1 MERERTGAVMTCANA
16 RCLYWITCQKKERPC
31 PANTARTVIVHNGYA
46 AMATTEYKMRDSAIN
61 FKGDWD
67 A

>member
-1 MERERTGAVMTCANA
+1 MTCTNA

-31 PANTARTVIVHNGYA
+31 PASGLGAVMRNGYA
-46 AMATTEYKMRDSAIN
+46 AMAAQEQSMRMAAIN

>member
-1 MERERTGAVMTCANA
+1 MTTCTNS
-16 RCLYWITCQKKERPC
+16 RCLYWITCQKKHKPC
-31 PANTARTVIVHNGYA
+31 PASGLGAVMRNGYA
-46 AMATTEYKMRDSAIN
+46 AMARQEYAMRMAAIN

>member
-1 MERERTGAVMTCANA
+1 MERERTGALMTCANA

-46 AMATTEYKMRDSAIN
+46 AMARQEQAMRNAAIE
-61 FKGDWD
+61 FRGDFG
-67 A
+67 